1 MWCVYTYCHEISLF
15 YIYIYGTRFHSDQ
28 ERTRLTGKRS
38 VSTGGGVLSLGRLF
52 KDKRRNSTVNK
63 KSVSRLIKSFA
74 ILFPL
79 FIGHKLITIWLIGF
93 KYHHDLKWY
102 EKTNLL
108 CNIRFLIE
116 VLCTHLQGFVVS
128 IQWVWNSLFMIKRQ
142 SRSKQIG

>member
-1 MWCVYTYCHEISLF
+1 MFCERSVFSIHNYPAFCIIAMVCVLFIHILVELWRKITYQADIEN
-15 YIYIYGTRFHSDQ
+15 Q
-28 ERTRLTGKRS
+28 ERTRVTGKGS
-38 VSTGGGVLSLGRLF
+38 VSTGGGALSLGSLF

-79 FIGHKLITIWLIGF
+79 FIGHKLITVWFIGWE
-93 KYHHDLKWY
+93 YHHDVKWY

-116 VLCTHLQGFVVS
+116 IPCTHLQGFVVS
-128 IQWVWNSLFMIKRQ
+128 IQ
-142 SRSKQIG
+142 